1 MNENFAISIT
11 QGRFNRISPDQA
23 IEQTINRDQKAPG
36 TISITLI
43 LVSRLS
49 ALTAKVYVR
58 EREHLILQIAPL
70 NV

>member
-1 MNENFAISIT
+1 MNENFAINIT

-23 IEQTINRDQKAPG
+23 IEQTINKDQKAPG